1 MGEKSA
7 LIVDDSAAARAALAR
22 MLRGHGLAVAEAVSA
37 EDALEYLARHRP
49 DVVFMD
55 HMMPGMNGF
64 EAVKVIKADAE
75 LATVPVVM
83 YTSRSGEVYVGQARA
98 LGALDVLPKEVKP
111 ADLYR
116 ILRTLNLVPERR
128 EPPPPDAAASA
139 AVDAPAPGMQTPEH
153 IARATAAALEL
164 PGHLARLQEAVGLQL
179 AALRHELRDHHR
191 RLLTELHNAETSG
204 KERRR
209 GRRPVWPGLFFG
221 AAAVFLL
228 ALDAYWTH
236 ALYRASHRPQLAAAT
251 VAPTPPSDRDA
262 APARAA
268 STQAA
273 PAAAAGDRTAL
284 LDALQWAL
292 NRDGA
297 FAYDRRALGDA
308 QLRVLRGLIMR
319 LRAARFRGTVRLTV
333 HFARFCL
340 ARDADGTL
348 RPAPPATPVSACAQI
363 GYARPHS
370 ADLAADQSLEFATF
384 LTASPLLSGSGIR
397 VQTRAAHDPDAPAD
411 DPAQQAAQTAGEWN
425 HIARRRNRVVYRII
439 PAGRPAARAQ
449 SAPVTAGTADR

>member
-1 MGEKSA
+1 MDEKSA

-128 EPPPPDAAASA
+128 EPPPPDAASA
-139 AVDAPAPGMQTPEH
+139 AVDAPPPATPAPEQV
-153 IARATAAALEL
+153 ARATAAALEL
-164 PGHLARLQEAVGLQL
+164 PAHLARLQEAVGLQL

-209 GRRPVWPGLFFG
+209 GRRPLWPGLFLG
-221 AAAVFLL
+221 AAALLLL

-236 ALYRASHRPQLAAAT
+236 ALYRASHRPQLAAAA
-251 VAPTPPSDRDA
+251 VAPTPRPDRDV

-268 STQAA
+268 RRQAA
-273 PAAAAGDRTAL
+273 PAPASGDRTAL

-292 NRDGA
+292 NRNGA
-297 FAYDRRALGDA
+297 FAYDRRALGDD

-333 HFARFCL
+333 HFAPFCL
-340 ARDADGTL
+340 ARNADGSL

-370 ADLAADQSLEFATF
+370 ADLAADQSLEFAAF
-384 LTASPLLSGSGIR
+384 LSGSPLLSGSGIR
-397 VQTRAAHDPDAPAD
+397 VQTRVAGDPDAPAD
-411 DPAQQAAQTAGEWN
+411 DPALQAAQTAGEWN
-425 HIARRRNRVVYRII
+425 HIARRRNRIVYRII
-439 PAGRPAARAQ
+439 PEGRPAARAQ
-449 SAPVTAGTADR
+449 SAPVTAGAADR